1 MRLVNW
7 LEHSKECWIQF
18 EKKKGN
24 SSLLTNELARVNPM
38 ADEAWSLDK
47 SRLVYGVKRND
58 LHFLD
63 ITEDGDLC
71 LQLRDKSITFR
82 EIIGRIKQMNGESLG
97 YASSFTLRVPQLV
110 TYQIK
115 KLKAAFQRTMEE
127 LEYDGKFIGIY
138 PVKVNQRKD
147 CVTAVL
153 RSDSDYGL
161 EAGTKAELL
170 LIKKV
175 IESEKHR
182 PIVCNGAKDPKYL
195 KLIREC
201 IKEGYNIAISVES
214 VHESRHIVEKFEP
227 EETNLVLR
235 IKPYLSVE
243 GHWSHSTGRDS
254 KFGLSIHD
262 LYDVVELLRKTGF
275 EKSVQTILAHAGSQ
289 ITEIESFEKFG
300 RLLTKLYAELR
311 EMGLSNLEN
320 IDFGGGLAIDYTS
333 SEIAD
338 LMLRYA
344 KLLVTGVKA
353 QLSDMDHKHSAPNI
367 MIESG
372 RGITALSTMVVVEAL
387 EARSIFPPRSEGYIS
402 ETIED
407 DEKKTLA
414 RIKKAS
420 TLKEIRDIWNTF
432 HEKYGGLNLAGMK
445 YIHDQEM
452 VTGVL
457 ESAVREK
464 LVELYLNSY
473 ETEGLARSFWHP
485 EHIVIGNFSIF
496 NSIADHVLVKQ
507 HFPVIP
513 IQDLN
518 VKPQTTIRLV
528 DITCDSDGEIAQFY
542 RPKTD
547 KIWFTKDN
555 RLLTTAGGK
564 MGQGI
569 PVGNLENVPGSCF
582 VLGLAGAYQD
592 AIEMDH
598 NLLGDLPDVELY
610 LSEDGKWVLSWL
622 TGAESIEELLKD
634 AGYADINVDED
645 PYMWD

>member
-1 MRLVNW
+1 MNALVDD
-7 LEHSKECWIQF
+7 
-18 EKKKGN
+18 
-24 SSLLTNELARVNPM
+24 T
-38 ADEAWSLDK
+38 WSLDK
-47 SRLVYGVKRND
+47 SRLVYGVSKND

-63 ITEDGDLC
+63 ITEDGNLS
-71 LQLRDKSITFR
+71 LRLRDKSITFN
-82 EIIGRIKQMNGESLG
+82 EIIDKIKAMNGDSPG
-97 YASSFTLRVPQLV
+97 YASSFTLRAPQLV

-115 KLKAAFQRTMEE
+115 KLKTAFQRAIEE
-127 LEYDGKFIGIY
+127 LGYAGNFIGIY

-153 RSDSDYGL
+153 RSDPDYGL

-195 KLIREC
+195 ELIRDC

-214 VHESRHIVEKFEP
+214 VHESRLIVEKFNP
-227 EETNLVLR
+227 KETNLVLR

-262 LYDVVELLRKTGF
+262 LYDVVELLGKTGF
-275 EKSVQTILAHAGSQ
+275 AESVDTILAHAGSQ
-289 ITEIESFEKFG
+289 ITEIGSFEKFG
-300 RLLTKLYAELR
+300 RLLTRLYAELR

-320 IDFGGGLAIDYTS
+320 IDFGGGLAIDYTG
-333 SEIAD
+333 SEVSD
-338 LMLRYA
+338 FMFQYA
-344 KLLVTGVKA
+344 KLLVSGVKA
-353 QLSDMDHKHSAPNI
+353 QLSEMGHKHPAPNI

-387 EARSIFPPRSEGYIS
+387 EVRSIFPPRGEGYLAKD
-402 ETIED
+402 IEN
-407 DEKKTLA
+407 DERKTLE

-420 TLKEIRDIWNTF
+420 TLKEIRETWNDF
-432 HEKYGGLNLAGMK
+432 HERYGGLNLAGIK
-445 YIHDQEM
+445 FIHDQEM

-457 ESAVREK
+457 EDAVRK
-464 LVELYLNSY
+464 RLVEMKLKSY
-473 ETEGLARSFWHP
+473 ETEGLVRSFWHP
-485 EHIVIGNFSIF
+485 EHIVIGNFSVF

-513 IQDLN
+513 IKDLN
-518 VKPQTTIRLV
+518 VKPQTTVRLV

-542 RPKTD
+542 RPNTED
-547 KIWFTKDN
+547 IWFTQDN
-555 RLLTTAGGK
+555 RLLSTIGGE
-564 MGQGI
+564 MGEGI
-569 PVGNLENVPGSCF
+569 PVGSLENVPGSYF
-582 VLGLAGAYQD
+582 VLGLTGAYQD

-610 LSEDGKWVLSWL
+610 LQDDGQWVLSWV

-634 AGYADINVDED
+634 VGYADINVDED

>member
-1 MRLVNW
+1 VNALVDD
-7 LEHSKECWIQF
+7 
-18 EKKKGN
+18 
-24 SSLLTNELARVNPM
+24 T
-38 ADEAWSLDK
+38 WSLDK
-47 SRLVYGVKRND
+47 SRLVYGVSKND

-63 ITEDGDLC
+63 ITEDGNLS
-71 LQLRDKSITFR
+71 LRLRDKSITFN
-82 EIIGRIKQMNGESLG
+82 EIIDKIKAMNGDSPG
-97 YASSFTLRVPQLV
+97 YASSFTLRAPQLV

-115 KLKAAFQRTMEE
+115 KLKTAFQRAIEE
-127 LEYDGKFIGIY
+127 LGYAGNFIGIY

-153 RSDSDYGL
+153 RSDPDYGL

-195 KLIREC
+195 ELIRDC

-214 VHESRHIVEKFEP
+214 VHESRLIVEKFNP
-227 EETNLVLR
+227 KETNLVLR

-262 LYDVVELLRKTGF
+262 LYDVVELLGKTGF
-275 EKSVQTILAHAGSQ
+275 AESVDTILAHAGSQ
-289 ITEIESFEKFG
+289 ITEIGSFEKFG
-300 RLLTKLYAELR
+300 RLLTRLYAELR

-320 IDFGGGLAIDYTS
+320 IDFGGGLAIDYTG
-333 SEIAD
+333 SEVSD
-338 LMLRYA
+338 FMFQYA
-344 KLLVTGVKA
+344 KLLVSGVKA
-353 QLSDMDHKHSAPNI
+353 QLSEMGHKHPAPNI

-387 EARSIFPPRSEGYIS
+387 EVRSIFPPRGEGYLAKD
-402 ETIED
+402 IEN
-407 DEKKTLA
+407 DERKTLE

-420 TLKEIRDIWNTF
+420 TLKEIRETWNDF
-432 HEKYGGLNLAGMK
+432 HERYGGLNLAGIK
-445 YIHDQEM
+445 FIHDQEM

-457 ESAVREK
+457 EDAVRK
-464 LVELYLNSY
+464 RLVEMKLKSY
-473 ETEGLARSFWHP
+473 ETEGLVRSFWHP
-485 EHIVIGNFSIF
+485 EHIVIGNFSVF

-513 IQDLN
+513 IKDLN
-518 VKPQTTIRLV
+518 VKPQTTVRLV

-542 RPKTD
+542 RPNTED
-547 KIWFTKDN
+547 IWFTQDN
-555 RLLTTAGGK
+555 RLLSTIGGE
-564 MGQGI
+564 MGEGI
-569 PVGNLENVPGSCF
+569 PVGSLENVPGSYF
-582 VLGLAGAYQD
+582 VLGLTGAYQD

-610 LSEDGKWVLSWL
+610 LQDDGQWVLSWV

-634 AGYADINVDED
+634 VGYADINVDED

>member
-1 MRLVNW
+1 MRAVV
-7 LEHSKECWIQF
+7 EE
-18 EKKKGN
+18 
-24 SSLLTNELARVNPM
+24 T
-38 ADEAWSLDK
+38 WSVDK
-47 SRLVYGVKRND
+47 SKLVYGVDRND

-63 ITEDGDLC
+63 ISEDGELC
-71 LQLRDKSITFR
+71 LRIRDKTISFN
-82 EIIGRIKQMNGESLG
+82 EIVKRIKDMNGDTPS

-115 KLKAAFQRTMEE
+115 KLKAAFHQTIEE
-127 LEYDGKFIGIY
+127 LGYKGKFIGIY

-182 PIVCNGAKDPKYL
+182 PIVCNGAKDPEYL
-195 KLIREC
+195 HLIKLC
-201 IKEGYNIAISVES
+201 IDEGYNIAISIES
-214 VHESRHIVEKFEP
+214 VHESRLIVEGFKP

-262 LYDVVELLRKTGF
+262 LYDVVNLLKGTGF
-275 EKSVQTILAHAGSQ
+275 AGSVQTILAHAGSQ

-311 EMGLSNLEN
+311 DMGLSNLEN

-333 SEIAD
+333 SHGSD
-338 LMLRYA
+338 FMYRYS
-344 KLLVTGVKA
+344 KLLVSGVKA
-353 QLSDMDHKHSAPNI
+353 QLSDMHDKYPAPNI

-387 EARSIFPPRSEGYIS
+387 EVRSIFPPAEERYVSGF
-402 ETIED
+402 TKD
-407 DEKKTLA
+407 DETKTLE
-414 RIKKAS
+414 RIKKAKS
-420 TLKEIRDIWNTF
+420 LEEIKEIWNAF
-432 HEKYGGLNLAGMK
+432 HEKYGGLNLAG
-445 YIHDQEM
+445 IDFILEQEM
-452 VTGVL
+452 VTGTL
-457 ESAVREK
+457 EDAVRAR
-464 LVELYLNSY
+464 LVDLNMSTY
-473 ETEGLARSFWHP
+473 EIEGLVRSFWHP
-485 EHIVIGNFSIF
+485 EHIVIGNFSVF

-513 IQDLN
+513 IRDLH
-518 VKPQTTIRLV
+518 VRPQTTVRLV

-542 RPKTD
+542 RPHTEEV
-547 KIWFTKDN
+547 WFTEDN
-555 RLLTTAGGK
+555 RLLTNPKGM
-564 MGQGI
+564 MGEGI
-569 PVGNLENVPGSCF
+569 PVGKLENIRGSCF
-582 VLGLAGAYQD
+582 VLALTGAYQD

-598 NLLGDLPDVELY
+598 NLLGDLPDVDLH
-610 LSEDGKWVLSWL
+610 LQDDGQWSLSWV
-622 TGAESIEELLKD
+622 TGAESIEDLLKD
-634 AGYADINVDED
+634 VGYADIDVDED
-645 PYMWD
+645 PYMAE